1 MTDYEQLID
10 QVTENGIEVV
20 EFDFS
25 SERICGLYADNV
37 IAINKHL
44 PENKKRVTLYEEWG
58 HATMNYGN
66 ILDLNDLNN
75 RKQEESARR
84 WAYEKHMPINKFI
97 DIILETKPTDAWELI
112 ETLDVPIEYFDELI
126 QYYQQKYGS
135 YKEFKGGCIW
145 FDPINIA
152 LYKG

>member
-25 SERICGLYADNV
+25 SERICGLYADNI

-44 PENKKRVTLYEEWG
+44 PENKKRVTLLEEWG

-84 WAYEKHMPINKFI
+84 WAYEKHMPIAKFI
-97 DIILETKPTDAWELI
+97 DIILDTKPTDAWELI
-112 ETLDVPIEYFDELI
+112 ETLDVPIEYFNELI
-126 QYYQQKYGS
+126 RYYQTKYGP

-145 FDPINIA
+145 FDPIEIA
-152 LYKG
+152 LWK

>member
-25 SERICGLYADNV
+25 SERICGLYADNI

-44 PENKKRVTLYEEWG
+44 PENKKRVTLLEEWG

-84 WAYEKHMPINKFI
+84 WAYEKHMPIAKFI
-97 DIILETKPTDAWELI
+97 DIILD
-112 ETLDVPIEYFDELI
+112 
-126 QYYQQKYGS
+126 G
-135 YKEFKGGCIW
+135 EFTI
-145 FDPINIA
+145 
-152 LYKG
+152 